1 MILKTNSFSEVKMWS
16 EYLSKSMSWSK
27 SRSESWSRSW
37 AWTGYMAK
45 FSSSSSLMHR
55 SWCNCW
61 SWSVP
66 WSNSMLSSI
75 NWSQDI

>member
-1 MILKTNSFSEVKMWS
+1 MILKTNSLSDLQMWS
-16 EYLSKSMSWSK
+16 ESLSKSMSWSKSWSK

-45 FSSSSSLMHR
+45 FSSSPSFMHR

-66 WSNSMLSSI
+66 WSTI

>member
-1 MILKTNSFSEVKMWS
+1 MILKTNSFSTLQVWHD
-16 EYLSKSMSWSK
+16 
-27 SRSESWSRSW
+27 SRSESWSGSW

-45 FSSSSSLMHR
+45 FSSSSSFMHR

-66 WSNSMLSSI
+66 WSSSMLMST
-75 NWSQDI
+75 NWRKDI